1 MLDATILGTLKIR
14 VDGEPVR
21 LARRQQRRMLGA
33 LLLTPSVEIPADRL
47 AGILWE
53 EAEQPLSPAATMS
66 TYASRIRRDLGPAG
80 PVLGSGPD
88 GYVLR
93 IEPSQVDASRFL
105 DQVRQVSAVDDP
117 EIRADR
123 LRQALGLWHGPV
135 LADAFDDRLR
145 DRLCLHLDSAR
156 AAAYELL
163 FEAELA
169 RGRHAE
175 VLADIVS
182 ASDLYPDSERLVR
195 HRMVALAGCGHRAD
209 ALRVYRETRQRL
221 RDELG
226 LDPSA
231 DLERLHE
238 QLLREQPADRPV
250 PRQSAPQAGRLYGR
264 GGVLGEI
271 DAYLDRHRAADDVT
285 GPAGIL
291 LTGPPG
297 VGKTAVARAV
307 AERRRGAFPDGVLYA
322 RLTAADARPVA
333 TETVLRQFL
342 RDLGWPADLPMSRA
356 ELAERWRTVTAE
368 SAILLVLDDVVGAE
382 QVRDLLPGGRCGA
395 VVATSR
401 EDFGRHDGLRVLP
414 MSPLDPAAAAEMLRD
429 LVGEARL
436 PGETIDDLAAACGRL
451 PLALLT
457 TGAAVASRPQWTA
470 EEIRARLGPP
480 TPFALGGALSRSVD
494 GLSESAARV
503 LRRLAELQWTRY
515 PVWLAPLLAPDTGRT
530 PDGAWRELVAANLLD
545 PAGFV
550 CGTPTYE
557 MHPAVR
563 HFVLD
568 RGDHTEL
575 TDAILTVVYAT
586 LTWSVAVADGALTAR
601 HFPTPVVA
609 AYPLAADERQVAADP
624 VAWLD
629 GHLPAIQT
637 GLVQLASRG
646 RYAEAADLATVA
658 VNYVTSCGGPDDLR
672 LLAEAAQEAAAQPGV
687 PAATRAAAMLAYAG
701 ALRGKEQYAESIQA
715 ARAARRMYLRLGDRH
730 RAALAASTVGSCAR
744 VRGDRR
750 TAFAAG
756 AAAVAGLAA
765 HVTGQHGSVWLA
777 LANSGRE
784 FGADPAA
791 VRQLLDVAV
800 SAFHLG
806 GDVAGQ
812 ANALAIT
819 AVMLL
824 HEERADEAVKV
835 LEAAHDL
842 LAPAGDR
849 VNLPFIA
856 MYLAEAL
863 LAAGHP
869 DRACRYAVTAR
880 QHFSRIGFHMGLA
893 RCLGVLGQ
901 AELARDRPDLALPQ
915 LRQALDHAEIA
926 GNAHTIGWTRFQLAR
941 VLLAAGSPDD
951 ARTVGEEALATLRAI
966 SSFRVARVEDWLTH
980 AVPDQGSRS
989 NLAPRFDPE
998 P

>member
-1 MLDATILGTLKIR
+1 MLDVAILGTLKIY

-53 EAEQPLSPAATMS
+53 DAEQPVSPAATMS
-66 TYASRIRRDLGPAG
+66 TYASRIRRDLGSAG

-88 GYVLR
+88 GYVIR
-93 IEPSQVDASRFL
+93 VDPSRVDASRFL

-117 EIRADR
+117 EHRAGR

-182 ASDLYPDSERLVR
+182 ASELYPDSERLVR
-195 HRMVALAGCGHRAD
+195 HRMVALARCGHRAE
-209 ALRVYRETRQRL
+209 ALRVYRDTRQRL

-231 DLERLHE
+231 ELERLHE
-238 QLLREQPADRPV
+238 QLLREQPADQRPV

-285 GPAGIL
+285 GPAAIL

-297 VGKTAVARAV
+297 IGKTAVARAV
-307 AERRRGAFPDGVLYA
+307 AERRRAAFPDGVLYA
-322 RLTAADARPVA
+322 RLTAADARPVTA
-333 TETVLRQFL
+333 DTVLRQFL
-342 RDLGWPADLPMSRA
+342 RDLGWPAELPMSRA

-368 SAILLVLDDVVGAE
+368 SAILVVLDDVLAAE

-401 EDFGRHDGLRVLP
+401 EDFGRHDGMRVVP
-414 MSPLDPAAAAEMLRD
+414 MTPLDPAAAAEMLRD

-436 PGETIDDLAAACGRL
+436 PGETIDDLATACGRL

-470 EEIRARLGPP
+470 EEVRARLGPP
-480 TPFALGGALSRSVD
+480 APFVLGDALSRSVS
-494 GLSESAARV
+494 GLSGSAARV

-515 PVWLAPLLAPDTGRT
+515 PVWLAPLLAPDTART
-530 PDGAWRELVAANLLD
+530 PDGAWQELVAANLLD

-568 RGDHTEL
+568 RGDRSEL
-575 TDAILTVVYAT
+575 TDAILAVVYAT
-586 LTWSVAVADGALTAR
+586 LTWSVAVADGGLTAR
-601 HFPTPVVA
+601 HFPTPVVS
-609 AYPLAADERQVAADP
+609 AYPIAADERQLAADP
-624 VAWLD
+624 VSWLD

-646 RYAEAADLATVA
+646 RYADAADLATVA
-658 VNYVTSCGGPDDLR
+658 VNYVTTRSGPDE
-672 LLAEAAQEAAAQPGV
+672 LLVLTEAAQEAAAQPGV
-687 PAATRAAAMLAYAG
+687 PASTRAAAMLAYAG
-701 ALRGKEQYAESIQA
+701 ALRGKEQYADSMRA
-715 ARAARRMYLRLGDRH
+715 ARSARRMYLRLGDRH

-756 AAAVAGLAA
+756 TAAIAGLAP

-812 ANALAIT
+812 ANALAIA

-824 HEERADEAVKV
+824 NEERADDAVKA
-835 LEAAHDL
+835 LDSAHDL

-869 DRACRYAVTAR
+869 DRARRYAMTAR
-880 QHFSRIGFHMGLA
+880 QHFTRIGFHMGLA

-901 AELARDRPDLALPQ
+901 AELDRDRADLALPQ

-926 GNAHTIGWTRFQLAR
+926 GNAHIIGWTRFQLAR
-941 VLLAAGSPDD
+941 GLFAAGSPAD
-951 ARTVGEEALATLRAI
+951 ARTVGEAALTTLRAI
-966 SSFRVARVEDWLTH
+966 SSFRVPRVEAWLLTL
-980 AVPDQGSRS
+980 PLPPPSPPSPSPSPSR
-989 NLAPRFDPE
+989 
-998 P
+998 